1 MFHGSIVWRGILYSI
16 MMVVG
21 KLSCGLG
28 LLPLRALI
36 RALRTG
42 QPASKRTDSEDC
54 YPSFILGFAMVAR
67 GEIGFLIS
75 SIAESEGVFSGSK
88 DSDPRAASELFL
100 IVSWA
105 IFICTIVGP
114 IWVGLF
120 VRKIQHKRVLD
131 ADRHNEH
138 DDAWG
143 IWGVKPPY
151 YWQAAVGLG

>member
-1 MFHGSIVWRGILYSI
+1 MFSGSIVWRGLLYSI

-21 KLSCGLG
+21 KLACGLG
-28 LLPLRALI
+28 LLPFRALI

-42 QPASKRTDSEDC
+42 LPASKRIGTEDC

-88 DSDPRAASELFL
+88 DLDSKPASDLFL

-105 IFICTIVGP
+105 TVTCTILGP
-114 IWVGLF
+114 ICVGLF
-120 VRKIQHKRVLD
+120 VRKVQHKRAAHVE
-131 ADRHNEH
+131 RHNED

-143 IWGVKPPY
+143 IWGVKR
-151 YWQAAVGLG
+151 L